1 MFSLCFFFACQD
13 KQAVDSGTENE
24 LAEPTSEEQ
33 PEDIV
38 EEPESTLLEEGNW
51 SYSNI
56 TISEDN
62 CGFAIE
68 QQYYLQQAL
77 MSINYDLNYVAD
89 NNYVLSFPIT
99 EEDQASTTCV
109 NDMEQFIC
117 EDLVFPIPTHD
128 SIVTEVYASVGTISS
143 STRIEGTVTKSH
155 TCEGPDCDRIAEDNN
170 MVFPCD
176 VVMEYT
182 FNFFD

>member
-1 MFSLCFFFACQD
+1 MVFFFAMLACQE
-13 KQAVDSGTENE
+13 QVQDSGVTTDS
-24 LAEPTSEEQ
+24 AEPTSDIQ
-33 PEDIV
+33 PEDIG
-38 EEPESTLLEEGNW
+38 EEPQATLLEEGNW
-51 SYSNI
+51 AYSNI
-56 TISEDN
+56 TISADN
-62 CGFAIE
+62 CGFSIE

-77 MSINYDLNYVAD
+77 TSINYDLNYVAD

-99 EEDQASTTCV
+99 EEEQASTTCV

-128 SIVTEVYASVGTISS
+128 SLVTEVYASVGIISS

-155 TCEGPDCDRIAEDNN
+155 TCEGPDCDRIAQDNN

-176 VVMEYT
+176 IVMEYT